1 MPPRGAFVLTY
12 YDVGANVRHVTEM
25 IWLFPYDIL
34 IIATHC
40 GDVKGYRWTYEYKD
54 SEGINRVLVVDIA
67 IGVARTDDYNML
79 RVTQFIHFVSL
90 DGVDWNDP
98 DKEKK
103 VYVGKAILDFMDRTK
118 DISNGLRPVRRDT
131 VPRVVRSAALKM
143 HDQNLIVV
151 PRPLADEGTPVI
163 INNACGSW
171 HRLAKDFTFG
181 NARAY
186 VGTLFPVTG
195 SEAQEVVIK
204 LLDRHFG
211 KSLPAA
217 LWSARREIYGDGLR
231 RPYIVSGVYP
241 QRLRIQRHDVI
252 NRIGSRL
259 SRTLA
264 AWKSNLA
271 EVDRNDASRVK
282 MIEEIITY
290 YEQQIAHIRHIASG

>member
-1 MPPRGAFVLTY
+1 
-12 YDVGANVRHVTEM
+12 M